1 MNKDLLRRILEE
13 QRQSLLASSF
23 VPRDVSFEAAGNYV
37 VTGPR
42 RAGKSTLLKLRALS
56 LIKEGTPISS
66 IAIVDFEDNR
76 LRNFVEADFED
87 LLLVAREGAEGRVRY
102 FLDEV
107 QNVEGW
113 ERFARRMADQ
123 GERLDITGSNAAMLS
138 KDIAARL
145 GGRFLSLELWPYSFV
160 EYLRA
165 QGLSSSRITGKEEA
179 AVEAALERYLYE
191 GGYPEALLYKDKSVY
206 LSSVYGKVVEG
217 DIIVR
222 NGLRNGYEMRLL
234 VEKLTEC
241 LGRPVFVAR
250 LLGVIKA
257 AGGTLT
263 RPTLYDYLRFLEEG
277 YLLFSTSNYLDA
289 FGDRQSKRKH
299 YFSDNGFLSLFLDRE
314 KKGLYLENLVAI
326 YLRERFG
333 KDLCYILDSKEK
345 IDVDFYL
352 PSAKTAIQVAYEL
365 SEDCRKREL
374 SSFSRLSSR
383 GSLARRF
390 ILVTRDGRG
399 EEAVDGL
406 HVEVVALADLLL
418 GQVL

>member
-56 LIKEGTPISS
+56 LLKERTPISS
-66 IAIVDFEDNR
+66 IAMVDFEDNR
-76 LRNFVEADFED
+76 LRKFQEDDFED

-138 KDIAARL
+138 KEIAARL
-145 GGRFLSLELWPYSFV
+145 GGRYLSLELWPYSFV

-165 QGLSSSRITGKEEA
+165 QGLSSSRVTGKEEA
-179 AVEAALERYLYE
+179 AVEAALEHYLYE

-250 LLGVIKA
+250 LLGAIKA
-257 AGGTLT
+257 AEGTLT

-277 YLLFSTSNYLDA
+277 YLLFSTSNYLGA

-314 KKGLYLENLVAI
+314 KKGLFLENLVAI

-333 KDLCYILDSKEK
+333 KDLFYILDSKEK

-352 PSAKTAIQVAYEL
+352 PSTKTAIQVAYEL

-383 GSLARRF
+383 GSLAQRF

-399 EEAVDGL
+399 EEVVDGL
-406 HVEVVALADLLL
+406 RVEVVSLADLLL
-418 GQVL
+418 GQAI